1 MKNVLFVCTGNT
13 CRSPMAEFI
22 LKDVLKK
29 NNISNVVVSSAGL
42 AVRGNDT
49 INKNALQT
57 LKDHGINAEGFV
69 SRQITEGMI
78 DGSDVVLC
86 MTQNHKR
93 FLPQMQKIVTL
104 GEAVG
109 AGDVADPFGY
119 DLSVYNLCYNQL
131 QTAIEKFARLY
142 ILDNKNK

>member
-1 MKNVLFVCTGNT
+1 MKNILFVCTGNT

-29 NNISNVVVSSAGL
+29 NNISDVVVSSAGL
-42 AVRGNDT
+42 AVKGDDT

-57 LKDHGINAEGFV
+57 LKDNGINAEGFV

-78 DGSDVVLC
+78 DNSDVVLC

-93 FLPQMQKIVTL
+93 FLPDMQKIVTL
-104 GEAVG
+104 GEVVG
-109 AGDVADPFGY
+109 ANDVADPVGY
-119 DLSVYNLCYNQL
+119 DLSIYKLCYNQL
-131 QTAIEKFARLY
+131 RSAIEKFADLY
-142 ILDNKNK
+142 ILNKDKR

>member
-1 MKNVLFVCTGNT
+1 MKNVLFICTGNT

-29 NNISNVVVSSAGL
+29 NNINGVSVSSAGL
-42 AVRGNDT
+42 AVRGDDT

-57 LKDHGINAEGFV
+57 LKNYGINAEGFV

-78 DGSDVVLC
+78 DNSDVVLC

-93 FLPQMQKIVTL
+93 FLPDMQKIVTL
-104 GEAVG
+104 GEVVG
-109 AGDVADPFGY
+109 ANDVADPFGY
-119 DLSVYNLCYNQL
+119 DLSIYKLCYNQL
-131 QTAIEKFARLY
+131 RSAIEKFADLY
-142 ILDNKNK
+142 ILNKDKR

>member
-29 NNISNVVVSSAGL
+29 NNINGVSVSSAGL
-42 AVRGNDT
+42 AVRGDDT

-57 LKDHGINAEGFV
+57 LKNHGINAEGFV

-78 DGSDVVLC
+78 DNSDVVLC

-93 FLPQMQKIVTL
+93 FLPDMQKIVTL
-104 GEAVG
+104 GEVVG
-109 AGDVADPFGY
+109 ANDVADPFGY
-119 DLSVYNLCYNQL
+119 DLSIYKLCYNQL
-131 QTAIEKFARLY
+131 RSAIEKFADLY
-142 ILDNKNK
+142 ILNKDKR